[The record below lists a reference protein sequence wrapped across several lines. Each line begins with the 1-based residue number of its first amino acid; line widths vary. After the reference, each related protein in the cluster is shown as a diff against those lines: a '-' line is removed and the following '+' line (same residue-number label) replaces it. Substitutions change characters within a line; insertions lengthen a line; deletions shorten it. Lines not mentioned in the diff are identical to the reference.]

1 MASITYTIEA
11 LRKLPVTPY
20 FVPHVEVCSCGE
32 RFTQNA
38 PNQIRCPKCAEKR
51 AALMLRR
58 RQERYRQR
66 RKAGGG

>member
-32 RFTQNA
+32 RFTQHA
-38 PNQIRCPKCAEKR
+38 PNQIRCPTCAKKR

-58 RQERYRQR
+58 RQERYRR
-66 RKAGGG
+66 ERKEQA